1 MTEDPNTVRSP
12 AQAGNVA
19 TATPL
24 RLQLDPNRPAEP
36 YLDGA
41 WWPRSTE
48 LPAELPALLAEL
60 SAQLGSIGLVGYHRD
75 AWNAAPDHLDLTGHP
90 VHLQGFVSPD
100 PPTLVVIADTVPAPD
115 RDRISHQRLDQD
127 ALARPV
133 AKAVLTLG
141 GSEPERSAGLAVRLA
156 AARPPGPVVVNVDA
170 HARHDGAAAREP
182 GGRETDA
189 AAGYDLAP
197 LAAALREARRLV
209 VLLGADAIAQAGA
222 VRAAL
227 AGSNVPA
234 LHTYRSRGVMP
245 DCSAEAAGLFTGGT
259 MEWPLLSA
267 ADLIAYQGVG
277 N

>member
-60 SAQLGSIGLVGYHRD
+60 SAQLGSIGIVGYHRD

-100 PPTLVVIADTVPAPD
+100 PPTLVVIADTGRSINLRVVPPETDGASASKAMTAAAYHSVQPHPGDPVTAAAAAETRSLHDLAARLARLPGNTDPEQAALISRWVGEAADQFSNAPIQAFVPILVEQIVRGRLHNARAD
-115 RDRISHQRLDQD
+115 RD
-127 ALARPV
+127 ARS
-133 AKAVLTLG
+133 T
-141 GSEPERSAGLAVRLA
+141 
-156 AARPPGPVVVNVDA
+156 
-170 HARHDGAAAREP
+170 H
-182 GGRETDA
+182 
-189 AAGYDLAP
+189 
-197 LAAALREARRLV
+197 
-209 VLLGADAIAQAGA
+209 
-222 VRAAL
+222 
-227 AGSNVPA
+227 
-234 LHTYRSRGVMP
+234 
-245 DCSAEAAGLFTGGT
+245 
-259 MEWPLLSA
+259 
-267 ADLIAYQGVG
+267 
-277 N
+277 